1 MRIQLSDHFTYKKLF
16 RFTLP
21 SIAMMIFTS
30 IYGVVDGVFVSN
42 FVGDTPFAA
51 INFIMPVI
59 MILGA
64 FGFMFGT
71 GGNALISKTMGEGNF
86 EKANSLF
93 SMLTYISIGT
103 GVVIAVLGIIFIR
116 PVTILLGAE
125 EEMVEYCVSYSR
137 IILAAMPAYM
147 LQQEFQSFF
156 VTAEKPQMGLYTT
169 ILAGVTNMV
178 LDALFVAVFSWGVE
192 GAAIA
197 TAISQLVGGIIP
209 IIYFAR
215 PNSSLLRLSK
225 PVFDGKALLKTC
237 TNGSSELMSNV
248 AMSLVGLL
256 YNVQLIKYA
265 GQIGVSAYG
274 VMMYVNMIFIA
285 IYLGYS
291 VGIAPVVGYHY
302 GAGNTKE
309 LKGILKKSMIII
321 CVTSVFMLLCGE
333 VFAKPLAMIFMSN
346 SPETLEMTIHGFR
359 IFSIQFLFCGISI
372 FGSGFFTALNN
383 GLISAIISFL
393 RTLVFQ
399 AASILILP
407 LIWTPA
413 VDGIW
418 GSVVIAEI
426 ASAILTVIFLVLN
439 KKKYN
444 Y

>member
-16 RFTLP
+16 GFTFP

-42 FVGDTPFAA
+42 YVGDTPFAA

-59 MILGA
+59 MIFGA

-71 GGNALISKTMGEGNF
+71 GGNALISKTMGEGDI

-93 SMLTYISIGT
+93 SMLTYISIAT
-103 GVVIAVLGIIFIR
+103 GVVVVVLGIIFIR
-116 PVTILLGAE
+116 PLAILLGAE
-125 EEMVEYCVSYSR
+125 EGMVDHCVTYSR
-137 IILAAMPAYM
+137 IIFAAMPAYM

-156 VTAEKPQMGLYTT
+156 VTAEKPQMGLITT
-169 ILAGVTNMV
+169 IIAGVTNMV
-178 LDALFVAVFSWGVE
+178 LDALFVAVFEWGVA

-197 TAISQLVGGIIP
+197 TAISQIIGGGIP
-209 IIYFAR
+209 IVYFSR
-215 PNSSLLRLSK
+215 ENSSLLRLAK
-225 PVFDGKALLKTC
+225 PIFDGKALLKTC

-265 GQIGVSAYG
+265 GETGVSAYG

-291 VGIAPVVGYHY
+291 VGIAPIVGYHY

-309 LKGILKKSMIII
+309 LKGILKKSIVIIG
-321 CVTSVFMLLCGE
+321 VTSVVMLLCGV
-333 VFAKPLAMIFMSN
+333 VFAEPLSMIFMSK
-346 SPETLEMTIHGFR
+346 SPETLEMTIHGFK

-383 GLISAIISFL
+383 GLVSALISFL

-399 AASILILP
+399 AASIILLP
-407 LIWTPA
+407 LFWTPA
-413 VDGIW
+413 IDGIW
-418 GSVVIAEI
+418 WSVVFAEI
-426 ASAILTVIFLVLN
+426 ASAILTVIFLTAN